1 MRFSFAL
8 ATVTAIV
15 SLALAAPAEPE
26 ESLAFRENGEL
37 SHAAFLKE
45 SNSTDA
51 DMLGPFEVRTL
62 EDGTVI
68 KETKREVLELVRRQP
83 ASYPCG
89 SGCDGMPFFCSS
101 VPLVRVS
108 PLIQVERGSDVS
120 PTATRYPPGGPVN
133 WFTCADD
140 AKTIYWVSNTEL
152 RYSPRCRAV
161 WARGPYYL
169 WNIIRSY
176 TQSSGGSIRK
186 QRETQVYN
194 VPGSDQFTVMLN
206 DAGLYGAAC
215 WGPWNGPNAP
225 IKCTGRY

>member
-8 ATVTAIV
+8 TTVAAIV
-15 SLALAAPAEPE
+15 SFALAAPAEPE
-26 ESLAFRENGEL
+26 ESLTFREDGEL

-89 SGCDGMPFFCSS
+89 SGCDGACSFCVS
-101 VPLVRVS
+101 VSVYRVS
-108 PLIQVERGSDVS
+108 PLTQYTPDVS
-120 PTATRYPPGGPVN
+120 PTATWYPPGGPVN

-140 AKTIYWVSNTEL
+140 AKTIYRVSDTEL

-161 WARGPYYL
+161 WARGPYNL

-176 TQSSGGSIRK
+176 TKSSGGSIR
-186 QRETQVYN
+186 QERGTDVYN
-194 VPGSDQFTVMLN
+194 IPRDPTFTVMLN

-215 WGPWNGPNAP
+215 WAQWHGNSAP
-225 IKCTGRY
+225 VKCSGRY